1 MKQQLELNKTPSFWY
16 NKVPQSWVRTKNKF
30 IFNENKEIVGDRWE
44 EFTLLTMGKG
54 GVRVRNIDDGGKF
67 PESFTGYKKVKPDD
81 LIFCLYDIDE
91 TPRTVGISKDY
102 GMITSSYKILSTNEI
117 NNPGYWNYFYTS
129 IDNVKGLKPF
139 YTGLRNVVRT
149 QNFYNLEVYSPPL
162 DEQNKIVD
170 YLDRKT
176 NQINEL
182 IKKIGQKI
190 QLLKEQRTSLINEVV
205 TKGLNPDVEMK
216 DSGIEWVGKIPTDW
230 EVLKLKRVGEIYGGL
245 TGKSGDDFGQED
257 SPLNKPYIPYTNI
270 FRNTYISR
278 EHFDLVSIEPE
289 ETQNN
294 VKRLD
299 LFFLMSSE
307 NYDDLGKTSILVDDV
322 GELYLN
328 SFCKGFRIN
337 NSKINPLFLNYQL
350 NGDVFKKLI
359 SINGFGFTRINLRQ
373 DKLLSISILL
383 PPLIEQEQIILY
395 LDKKTKVID
404 ETISKEVRRIELLKE
419 YKQSLISEV
428 VTGKKRVV

>member
-1 MKQQLELNKTPSFWY
+1 MENFKRIDSHWINPESPWNMIRGKYLFENPKILNKDSKENNLLSLTLNGVLNKDMDSGGGLRPDSYESYQIFYENDLVFKLIDLENVKTSRVGWVHERGLMSPVYIRLKPKEDKTNTRYFYYYFFDLYQRQIFNSIGSGIRSSLSGRNLLELLVPNPSH
-16 NKVPQSWVRTKNKF
+16 
-30 IFNENKEIVGDRWE
+30 E
-44 EFTLLTMGKG
+44 
-54 GVRVRNIDDGGKF
+54 
-67 PESFTGYKKVKPDD
+67 
-81 LIFCLYDIDE
+81 
-91 TPRTVGISKDY
+91 
-102 GMITSSYKILSTNEI
+102 
-117 NNPGYWNYFYTS
+117 
-129 IDNVKGLKPF
+129 
-139 YTGLRNVVRT
+139 
-149 QNFYNLEVYSPPL
+149 
-162 DEQNKIVD
+162 EQNKIVGF
-170 YLDRKT
+170 LDKKT
-176 NQINEL
+176 TQIDKL
-182 IKKIGQKI
+182 IKKIEQKLE
-190 QLLKEQRTSLINEVV
+190 LLKEQKTSLINEVV
-205 TKGLNPDVEMK
+205 TKGLNPNVEMK
-216 DSGIEWVGKIPTDW
+216 YSGIEWVGKIPTDW
-230 EVLKLKRVGEIYGGL
+230 DVLKLKRVGKIYGGL

-270 FRNTYISR
+270 YKNTYISR

-328 SFCKGFRIN
+328 SFCKGFRVN
-337 NSKINPLFLNYQL
+337 NPKVNPLFLNYQL

-383 PPLIEQEQIILY
+383 PPLKEQEQIVMY
-395 LDKKTKVID
+395 LDKKLKLID
-404 ETISKEVRRIELLKE
+404 ESILKEEKRIELLKE
-419 YKQSLISEV
+419 YKKSLISEV